1 MSHYIYT
8 DGRTPSFTYI
18 DDFITWEMVEKEEGD
33 LAPLWLSRV
42 DTESLSPISDIV
54 SDSLA
59 TRDWSV
65 RNTEL

>member
-1 MSHYIYT
+1 
-8 DGRTPSFTYI
+8 
-18 DDFITWEMVEKEEGD
+18 MVEKEEGD

-54 SDSLA
+54 SDNLA